1 MVGRWPYPAESDR
14 TEAEHVV
21 ELIGGRL
28 YCTCTGFVVHKHCK
42 HVDDVK
48 EKEHMEDNMTALAV
62 SVPQSPALARQNPA
76 ALAVR
81 LQDMKENRRLTRE
94 FFASV
99 MEEGTDYGVIP
110 GTEKPTLFKP
120 GAEGLCELY
129 GYAPTYTVDET
140 KDLNTGFLRVVV
152 TCTLVQR
159 GSNEV
164 VAQGLGEC
172 NTREARY
179 FYRWMPEWEM
189 KKFPELWNVRES
201 YKKEERKWKDK
212 KTGQQKSAVFYRT
225 ENDDLFTLWNTVLKM
240 AKKRAH
246 VDATLSA
253 TRSSGLF
260 SQGAAAL
267 EDWIEG
273 EFEDVTDGP
282 APAPPSQPEPVQQ
295 DEMTV
300 AYMDLVRERGADAG
314 KAVMDWAEAA
324 FPHAKSSKGK
334 FDRSKL
340 APAEVAAVFEEM
352 RRYARTGTA
361 RCAEGE
367 HEGQYNEDTTLLS
380 CSICGLL
387 LEQPEPVAQG
397 LPM

>member
-1 MVGRWPYPAESDR
+1 MTSATFADESIRIEGDSWYFKSRTDIEEPEHRCDR
-14 TEAEHVV
+14 IAGQ
-21 ELIGGRL
+21 LF
-28 YCTCTGFVVHKHCK
+28 CTCRGFIAHKHCK
-42 HVDDVK
+42 HSDRRRTLEQSTEV
-48 EKEHMEDNMTALAV
+48 ALAE
-62 SVPQSPALARQNPA
+62 SRPTLPAMTRQNPA

-81 LQDMKENRRLTRE
+81 LTDMQENRRLTRQ

-110 GTEKPTLFKP
+110 GTDKPTLFKP

-129 GYAPTYTVDET
+129 GFAPTYQIDET

-159 GSNEV
+159 GTGEV

-179 FYRWMPEWEM
+179 FYRWMPDWEM
-189 KKFPELWNVRES
+189 KKYPELWNVRENF
-201 YKKEERKWKDK
+201 KKEEFEFTPKKGPNAGRKTKATK
-212 KTGQQKSAVFYRT
+212 YRI

-260 SQGAAAL
+260 SQGQAAL

-273 EFEDVTDGP
+273 DFEDVTPAQSEAQQPAQAQAKP
-282 APAPPSQPEPVQQ
+282 APAAPQACDHVATFDEKSALMVCGKCGVVLEEPPPGGPQKP
-295 DEMTV
+295 
-300 AYMDLVRERGADAG
+300 LV
-314 KAVMDWAEAA
+314 
-324 FPHAKSSKGK
+324 
-334 FDRSKL
+334 
-340 APAEVAAVFEEM
+340 
-352 RRYARTGTA
+352 
-361 RCAEGE
+361 
-367 HEGQYNEDTTLLS
+367 
-380 CSICGLL
+380 
-387 LEQPEPVAQG
+387 
-397 LPM
+397 